1 MDAAVRVR
9 STVTFMT
16 RAALK
21 RLAREAF
28 FEALRHVM
36 TGAGGI
42 DAVRDEA
49 HFDLWWNKQRP
60 GLDDEVGPR

>member
-21 RLAREAF
+21 RLAREAHAEGVRYAV
-28 FEALRHVM
+28 EARAL
-36 TGAGGI
+36 GPQ
-42 DAVRDEA
+42 RDERA
-49 HFDLWWNKQRP
+49 FEEWWARQYP
-60 GLDDEVGPR
+60 GLDDSAGPR